1 MDIIYSN
8 KDQSTGEPLY
18 NEQRVFAKV
27 ELTARTNN
35 WAGNGAIS
43 FYEQLPK
50 GPIGGQ
56 TFIKVQPHTCP
67 SHLTH
72 TPAQAQHPAL
82 TLNPTPSSR
91 STGTGRASSS
101 TSARRACYG

>member
-18 NEQRVFAKV
+18 DEQRVFAKV

-56 TFIKVQPHTCP
+56 TFIKVHPHTGP
-67 SHLTH
+67 SRLTPPPTH
-72 TPAQAQHPAL
+72 AQHPAL
-82 TLNPTPSSR
+82 SVIPTPSDR